1 MDASPPPARGNN
13 KNIMGNF
20 ESNFHDLEINLR
32 ECESGWYAAQCH
44 GLLCA
49 RLSVIGASA
58 LNVCLEQIF
67 EDANNNT
74 SCVKFCDMI
83 LQDIFKRTWIQLVE
97 RQSEFTLYLP
107 DDQSGV
113 NERANA
119 LAQWCDG
126 FLHGIVTGKDP
137 KKLKEFLGKEPSS
150 IIIKDMLE
158 ITRASVDEK
167 AEVEENEQAY
177 IEIMEYI
184 RVSAQLIYEELADFR
199 GKYKKKLN

>member
-1 MDASPPPARGNN
+1 
-13 KNIMGNF
+13 MGNF

-58 LNVCLEQIF
+58 LNICLEQIF
-67 EDANNNT
+67 EDVNNNT
-74 SCVKFCDMI
+74 SCVKFCDVI

-158 ITRASVDEK
+158 ITRASVDEQ

>member
-1 MDASPPPARGNN
+1 MRA
-13 KNIMGNF
+13 F
-20 ESNFHDLEINLR
+20 ETNFHDLEVNLR

-67 EDANNNT
+67 EDVNDNI
-74 SCVKFCDMI
+74 SCVKFCDAI
-83 LQDIFKRTWIQLVE
+83 LQDVFKRTWIQLVE

-107 DDQSGV
+107 DEQQNV

-119 LAQWCDG
+119 LAHWCDG
-126 FLHGIVTGKDP
+126 FLHGIVTGKNP
-137 KKLKEFLGKEPSS
+137 KKLKEFLSKEPSS

-158 ITRASVDEK
+158 ITRAAVDEK

-184 RVSAQLIYEELADFR
+184 RVSTQLIYEELADFR
-199 GKYKKKLN
+199 EKYSKKLN

>member
-1 MDASPPPARGNN
+1 
-13 KNIMGNF
+13 MGNF
-20 ESNFHDLEINLR
+20 ERNFHDLETNLR

-67 EDANNNT
+67 EDVNNDT
-74 SCVKFCDMI
+74 SCAKFCDMI
-83 LQDIFKRTWIQLVE
+83 LQDVFKRTWIQLVE

-107 DDQSGV
+107 DDQSSV
-113 NERANA
+113 NERTNA

-126 FLHGIVTGKDP
+126 FLHGIVTGKSP
-137 KKLKEFLGKEPSS
+137 KKLKEFLSKEPSS

-158 ITRASVDEK
+158 ITRAFVDGK

>member
-1 MDASPPPARGNN
+1 
-13 KNIMGNF
+13 
-20 ESNFHDLEINLR
+20 
-32 ECESGWYAAQCH
+32 
-44 GLLCA
+44 
-49 RLSVIGASA
+49 
-58 LNVCLEQIF
+58 
-67 EDANNNT
+67 
-74 SCVKFCDMI
+74 